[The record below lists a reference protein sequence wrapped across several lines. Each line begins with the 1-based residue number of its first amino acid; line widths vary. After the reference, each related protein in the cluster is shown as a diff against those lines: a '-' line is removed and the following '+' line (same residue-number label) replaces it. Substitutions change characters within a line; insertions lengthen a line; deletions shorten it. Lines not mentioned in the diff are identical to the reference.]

1 MSERNLYGRREAERL
16 YFSAVECY
24 EADSDYDTRSPFVME
39 EWSSCPVAYHLP
51 RACDLID
58 RIVEDVDEWDDDG
71 LDEWGTA
78 GNAPDVQAAFQAALD
93 LLGSKITC
101 RMVDE
106 KLRDLVVTFDDEG
119 RPFLDG
125 EPMYAPVAS

>member
-1 MSERNLYGRREAERL
+1 MSERNLYGRRRAERL
-16 YFSAVECY
+16 YFSAVGCY
-24 EADSDYDTRSPFVME
+24 EADSDYDTRSPFVIE
-39 EWSSCPVAYHLP
+39 QWSTYPPAYHLP

-71 LDEWGTA
+71 IDEWGTA